1 MEVQI
6 LSLKSKSRTKI
17 GVRKGKDSSFGK
29 HVVGDVCID
38 GTDYDAME
46 LDYDDDCF
54 EVDREDYDL
63 LQCEDEDDICV
74 EMEKEANG
82 FVTFDDTIVIEA
94 LGTTT
99 YSQVYRGNFSY
110 DISSI
115 FQQIVI
121 LQHEM

>member
-1 MEVQI
+1 M
-6 LSLKSKSRTKI
+6 
-17 GVRKGKDSSFGK
+17 GKQ
-29 HVVGDVCID
+29 VVGDVCID

-63 LQCEDEDDICV
+63 LECEDEDDICV
-74 EMEKEANG
+74 EMEEEANG

-99 YSQVYRGNFSY
+99 YSQVYRGKFSY
-110 DISSI
+110 DISSSI